1 MRRPR
6 RGIAFYVNGPAF
18 GIAVLSFPAV
28 LLGTAVGY
36 VIAGAGAVAT
46 WPWWRPSGRVLDGVI
61 VTRGLYL
68 PRRRRV
74 DLADVRS
81 LELILAGG
89 TETWDGAAVAS
100 GGVTVVTYSGERIPI
115 VESASWSTS
124 HAERWLGYLRRL
136 QAETVAVGD
145 RSGA

>member
-18 GIAVLSFPAV
+18 VIAVLSFPFV

-36 VIAGAGAVAT
+36 VIAGLGAVAT
-46 WPWWRPSGRVLDGVI
+46 WPWWRPSGRVLDGVM

-68 PRRRRV
+68 PRTRRV
-74 DLADVRS
+74 HLADVGS
-81 LELILAGG
+81 WELVLAGG
-89 TETWDGAAVAS
+89 ADTWDGSAVPA
-100 GGVTVVTYSGERIPI
+100 GGVTAVTSSGERIPI

-124 HAERWLGYLRRL
+124 HAERWLDYLRQR
-136 QAETVAVGD
+136 QAQAMVAVDGC
-145 RSGA
+145 GT